1 MLNENVVAT
10 AVGTAS
16 VCFAAP
22 AESVR
27 VNDVR
32 RTSPPNVS
40 SMLCGEGTDASAAG
54 TDVFNGVCACAA
66 QASAKPRANATKR
79 VMGGSSKRRFYRVR
93 EAPRL
98 KLSRRT
104 AGSLGA
110 PQHRWYGGG
119 RSLRGTPMPK

>member
-1 MLNENVVAT
+1 MFNENAL
-10 AVGTAS
+10 AISLGTAS

-22 AESVR
+22 AESVS

-40 SMLCGEGTDASAAG
+40 SMVFGAGTDASAAG

-79 VMGGSSKRRFYRVR
+79 FIGGLLETAILPRAKSRRVSSFPG
-93 EAPRL
+93 EPPRL
-98 KLSRRT
+98 WGYRK
-104 AGSLGA
+104 
-110 PQHRWYGGG
+110 GGG
-119 RSLRGTPMPK
+119 K